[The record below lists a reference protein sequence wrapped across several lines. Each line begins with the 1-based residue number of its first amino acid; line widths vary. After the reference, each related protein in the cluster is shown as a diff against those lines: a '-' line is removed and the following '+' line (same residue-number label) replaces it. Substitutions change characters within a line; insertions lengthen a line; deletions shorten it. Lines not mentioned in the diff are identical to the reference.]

1 MGPNERIASARRIAR
16 DGLAQQRAAAGGAA
30 VWWGAPGF
38 PMPRYGSFPASTAW
52 VGSGM
57 GYCADGKPRDLVG
70 SKIAEAHVHWG
81 KHRERVMVQHVV
93 GESRQH
99 NVVAQGPAGGTNDV
113 EVRSVGKQDLQW
125 MLVQW
130 QQDQHARRN
139 IVEREGSAWVSWQQE
154 LEALRALDARQRQI
168 VGMAELAA
176 SVEREQDMLSKTRSS
191 GGQRSRLRDRRR
203 NSEYGHSKKRCWQR
217 GVLE

>member
-38 PMPRYGSFPASTAW
+38 SMPRCGSFPASTAW

-57 GYCADGKPRDLVG
+57 GYCADGTSRDLVG

-99 NVVAQGPAGGTNDV
+99 NVVAQGSAGGTRDV

-125 MLVQW
+125 MFVQW
-130 QQDQHARRN
+130 QRDQHAKRKV
-139 IVEREGSAWVSWQQE
+139 VEQEGHAWVSWQQE
-154 LEALRALDARQRQI
+154 LGKLRVLEARQQQI

-176 SVEREQDMLSKTRSS
+176 RHIKHSYLRTPRPAGTSGTWVLPKVPASALGTRPSTPKYPPS
-191 GGQRSRLRDRRR
+191 T
-203 NSEYGHSKKRCWQR
+203 
-217 GVLE
+217 